1 MKLRSSGMNKC
12 DMIREAFRKNP
23 IAKNSQIKK
32 AVFQQHGVNCDQP
45 LIIAAIGRYKD
56 RIVNQSKHIIMMDE
70 SRNFLSKFN
79 GSVEQACYYIKLIGS
94 IDTTTKKHPPQVV

>member
-1 MKLRSSGMNKC
+1 
-12 DMIREAFRKNP
+12 MIREAFRKNP
-23 IAKNSQIKK
+23 IAKNMDIKREILK
-32 AVFQQHGVNCDQP
+32 QYGVNCDQP

-79 GSVEQACYYIKLIGS
+79 GSVEQACYYIKLMGS
-94 IDTTTKKHPPQVV
+94 IDTTNKKHPAQVV